1 MSIGVMVSRWRLDDF
16 GAGFCGFNLF
26 ADLTPDILK
35 LDMALAR
42 DIHKR
47 SVALAAVS
55 SLVDLCKNLGV
66 LLIAEG
72 IETKEE
78 YYALRSCAIRFMQ
91 G

>member
-42 DIHKR
+42 DI
-47 SVALAAVS
+47 
-55 SLVDLCKNLGV
+55 
-66 LLIAEG
+66 
-72 IETKEE
+72 
-78 YYALRSCAIRFMQ
+78 
-91 G
+91 